1 MIRRLMLTATCAA
14 AMLVLFTTAQARNT
28 VLRLPIAD
36 ALGTA
41 DAKSR
46 LTGNVKFFFGAENQP
61 TPAKTMGSA
70 RTNKKTNFFN
80 KSDKEGCE
88 WAFLSAMLSF
98 QERALADGGDAIIK
112 IKSITNTEELSS
124 ATEYL
129 CRAGNVVGGV
139 AFVGEVVKL

>member
-1 MIRRLMLTATCAA
+1 MIRRLMLTATCA

-70 RTNKKTNFFN
+70 R
-80 KSDKEGCE
+80 
-88 WAFLSAMLSF
+88 
-98 QERALADGGDAIIK
+98 
-112 IKSITNTEELSS
+112 
-124 ATEYL
+124 
-129 CRAGNVVGGV
+129 
-139 AFVGEVVKL
+139 